1 MNTASFKT
9 KSEIIEKKL
18 PRINGN
24 NQYRGKTIIALDG
37 GYSAVKGASPERVFI
52 FPSYAKKAPEGF
64 EVIGKVRPTDILYR
78 DNDTQEVWLVGQAA
92 ESMMD
97 QTDLESTTDA
107 SLYTRYRYDSQVF
120 KVIMATGLALGLW
133 GTPEGNEIIL
143 QTGLPSAYKTS
154 DEGRLKK
161 ALAGNYNIAIKVG
174 SGGWK
179 DFNFTLDVDNIS
191 VMEQPQGTLNAV
203 VFKDGELTDL
213 GKDIMIS
220 NSLILDIGFGTED
233 IFSIRS
239 GYKNNHQTY
248 QDTAMR
254 AVFDMVIQKFREAH
268 PEAELKVFEL
278 QNYLEAGQISYFNQG
293 DFKMEYVDFSDI
305 LEEVNRTLCEKSI
318 LRLMQ
323 DYQNMQH
330 YKYLIVTG
338 GTGESRF
345 EQIKEKLSVIPSLT
359 VLPGNLNA
367 SELSFSYANVLG
379 YYMLRHSLTMRDMKK
394 AESGMK

>member
-179 DFNFTLDVDNIS
+179 DFNFTLDIDNIS

>member
-1 MNTASFKT
+1 MKTASFKT

-64 EVIGKVRPTDILYR
+64 EVIGKVRPTDILFR
-78 DNDTQEVWLVGQAA
+78 DNITHEVWLVGQAA

-107 SLYTRYRYDSQVF
+107 SLYTRYRYDSKVY

-143 QTGLPSAYKTS
+143 QTGLPSSYKNS

-161 ALAGNYNIAIKVG
+161 ALAGQYNIAIKVG
-174 SGGWK
+174 SGNWK
-179 DFNFTLDVDNIS
+179 DFNFNLALENIN

-203 VFKDGELTDL
+203 VLKDGEITDL
-213 GKDIMIS
+213 GKDIMSS

-233 IFSIRS
+233 LFSIRS

-248 QDTAMR
+248 TDTAMR
-254 AVFDMVIQKFREAH
+254 AVFDMVIAKFRKIH
-268 PEAELKVFEL
+268 PEAEIKVFEL
-278 QNYLEAGQISYFNQG
+278 QNYLETGQISYFNQ
-293 DFKMEYVDFSDI
+293 DEFQMEYVDFSEI
-305 LEEVNRTLCEKSI
+305 LDEVNHDLCEKSI
-318 LRLMQ
+318 LRLMN

-345 EQIKEKLSVIPSLT
+345 EQIKQKLSVIPSLT

-367 SELSFSYANVLG
+367 SDLSFSYANVLG
-379 YYMLRHSLTMRDMKK
+379 YYMLRHSLTVREMKK
-394 AESGMK
+394 AEIGK

>member
-78 DNDTQEVWLVGQAA
+78 DNDTQEIWLVGQAA

-179 DFNFTLDVDNIS
+179 DFNFTLDIDNIS